1 MLFKKLKGAL
11 EQYQVSSKRIKE
23 CNKELRTQEEQ

>member
-11 EQYQVSSKRIKE
+11 EQYQVSSKRIKG
-23 CNKELRTQEEQ
+23 NKELRTQEEQ